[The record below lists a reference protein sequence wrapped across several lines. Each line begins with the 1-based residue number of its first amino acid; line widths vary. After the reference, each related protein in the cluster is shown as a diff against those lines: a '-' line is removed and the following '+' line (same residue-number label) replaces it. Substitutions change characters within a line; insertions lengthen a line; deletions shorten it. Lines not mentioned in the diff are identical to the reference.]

1 MNMSKIMDEL
11 RACDDV
17 NAISDVALMA
27 AMRMHELV
35 ASDAMKRTELVLHGT
50 YINTGERYTVKITR
64 DN

>member
-1 MNMSKIMDEL
+1 MNIPKIMDEL

-35 ASDAMKRTELVLHGT
+35 ASDAMKRAEIVLNGI
-50 YINTGERYTVKITR
+50 YNNTGERYTVKITR
-64 DN
+64 NN